1 MSGSK
6 KLEIKKK
13 IEDESRQKGEKIDQL
28 TLPMSERKK
37 KKRFTSQ
44 SPGFCLLSAELWN
57 VMTEE
62 F

>member
-37 KKRFTSQ
+37 KKKTFYFPKPWILFTKC
-44 SPGFCLLSAELWN
+44 GALERDN
-57 VMTEE
+57 
-62 F
+62 